1 MVDECVGA
9 SEAAAA
15 AVQDSQKEAAKRKRE
30 RLAALQTKRSTLE
43 TMKEGKVSRLSELE
57 QEKQR
62 EASELAHIEHDL
74 KKLEREQRQLED
86 GGDVSSP
93 VISLSLSEDN
103 EEEEEDE
110 EEEESEENDDDN
122 EGMAPSQGTAA
133 AAAGDTSSSGE
144 QQSRLLSSPL
154 EYTAMGEG
162 RDVVMFAHK
171 LPTADQGAR
180 LMKNMETRLMVD
192 SSPHHHHHQ
201 HHHHQEPTTSLT
213 PLLWLQGVPPHSGHL
228 AEIPALRP
236 FLRSRRPGPLPPPVV
251 VSDTAKQTKSS
262 PVANNTSSL
271 GAKEKGNSQPKRSNG
286 ELWSQGE
293 SSDSGLGKSKGGVGK
308 GNKQQEGGGS
318 GKLKSGNNN
327 NPGKNLVGAAG
338 GRGSGRHLNASN
350 VVREKSLSNTN
361 MDGELNGKFDHHRPQ
376 KQRERELPSTA
387 KVSKPQ
393 QQSGR
398 QFSSSSDQVF
408 VSMNP
413 ILLSTDHGFS
423 PTDARFLAA
432 NEGFSSFSAQ
442 GLLRDRLQL
451 KEGVKTASCGGAHQ
465 PPFAPKEKAYRSM
478 NEVLHST
485 AEQGLSACSALN
497 DTGFVVAEQAP
508 SEQSFEPSAAQ
519 LFTYHEQPRLV
530 D

>member
-1 MVDECVGA
+1 M
-9 SEAAAA
+9 
-15 AVQDSQKEAAKRKRE
+15 
-30 RLAALQTKRSTLE
+30 
-43 TMKEGKVSRLSELE
+43 
-57 QEKQR
+57 
-62 EASELAHIEHDL
+62 
-74 KKLEREQRQLED
+74 
-86 GGDVSSP
+86 
-93 VISLSLSEDN
+93 
-103 EEEEEDE
+103 
-110 EEEESEENDDDN
+110 
-122 EGMAPSQGTAA
+122 
-133 AAAGDTSSSGE
+133 
-144 QQSRLLSSPL
+144 
-154 EYTAMGEG
+154 
-162 RDVVMFAHK
+162 
-171 LPTADQGAR
+171 
-180 LMKNMETRLMVD
+180 
-192 SSPHHHHHQ
+192 
-201 HHHHQEPTTSLT
+201 
-213 PLLWLQGVPPHSGHL
+213 
-228 AEIPALRP
+228 
-236 FLRSRRPGPLPPPVV
+236 
-251 VSDTAKQTKSS
+251 AKQTKSS
-262 PVANNTSSL
+262 PVANNNTSSL
-271 GAKEKGNSQPKRSNG
+271 GAKEKNNSQSKRSNG

-308 GNKQQEGGGS
+308 ANKQHQQQQQQEGGSS
-318 GKLKSGNNN
+318 GKLKGGNNN
-327 NPGKNLVGAAG
+327 NPGKNSVGAAG
-338 GRGSGRHLNASN
+338 GRGSGSGRHLNVSN

-361 MDGELNGKFDHHRPQ
+361 TDGELNGKFDHHRSQ
-376 KQRERELPSTA
+376 KQREREPPLTA